1 MRKKVPIFFLHRT
14 LHYEQCTCVWV
25 CKSRAS
31 FLEIWNTIRS
41 VVCEER
47 PKWHQKRARRKEII
61 LDGEKNM
68 SQKKIVWRVY
78 ITFNSNEISLDP
90 FLSTIYTVWFSFV
103 SRSIFYWSTGSP
115 YVWAINCV
123 FVLVLYA
130 MRVIRIKMVISALI
144 SNLVMVGNV
153 NPNHWF
159 NGIYARCN
167 TILFYPN
174 THTQSPIT
182 SSSIES

>member
-1 MRKKVPIFFLHRT
+1 MNSVHACECVNHAHLFWKYEIPYDRLCAKNARNDIRKGTK
-14 LHYEQCTCVWV
+14 
-25 CKSRAS
+25 
-31 FLEIWNTIRS
+31 
-41 VVCEER
+41 
-47 PKWHQKRARRKEII
+47 KRDNSWRV
-61 LDGEKNM
+61 KNM

-123 FVLVLYA
+123 FVLILYA
-130 MRVIRIKMVISALI
+130 MRVIRIKMLISALI
-144 SNLVMVGNV
+144 SNLVMVGDV
-153 NPNHWF
+153 NPKHWF